1 MIRINRF
8 NSNQRLVILK
18 TNTTFTRH
26 QSSNNLKVSKSLSKN
41 NNGHSMMVT
50 IIKIMSLEVI
60 GFNMADMKIE
70 ITVALM

>member
-1 MIRINRF
+1 M
-8 NSNQRLVILK
+8 K
-18 TNTTFTRH
+18 TNTTFIKH
-26 QSSNNLKVSKSLSKN
+26 QISNNLKVSKSLSKN